1 MAPIII
7 LRIIRSLV
15 EAVKLLV
22 IVRALGSWIPS
33 GSGTWGKIYGYIYAL
48 TEPVLAPVRKLLMK
62 IPFFASI
69 PVDFSPIAMFFIL
82 GLLQNIITNIVLF
95 FIY

>member
-1 MAPIII
+1 MTAAII

-15 EAVKLLV
+15 EAVELLV
-22 IVRALGSWIPS
+22 IVRAIGSWIPAS
-33 GSGTWGKIYGYIYAL
+33 GGTWGKIYGYVYAI
-48 TEPVLAPVRKLLMK
+48 TEPILAPVRKLLSK

-69 PVDFSPIAMFFIL
+69 PVDFSPVALFLIL
-82 GLLQNIITNIVLF
+82 GLLQNIITNIFIF

>member
-1 MAPIII
+1 MAAVII

-15 EAVKLLV
+15 EAVELLV
-22 IVRALGSWIPS
+22 IVRAVGSWIPAN
-33 GSGTWGKIYGYIYAL
+33 GGTWGKIYGYIYAL
-48 TEPVLAPVRKLLMK
+48 TEPVLAPVRKLLSK

-69 PVDFSPIAMFFIL
+69 PVDFSPIALFLIL
-82 GLLQNIITNIVLF
+82 GLLQNIITNIFIF